1 MQRRVAHVAATD
13 ITRVI
18 YPCSGLFP
26 PRKLSFPLPTQ
37 PLLLSP
43 SPPTT
48 TLYSPHSVQVE
59 TPQAASAADM
69 RAAERRARIGIG
81 GGRK

>member
-1 MQRRVAHVAATD
+1 MLRRKPTRLTLSDVDQEEFQEMSEKHAAQKD
-13 ITRVI
+13 LEKVKA
-18 YPCSGLFP
+18 GL
-26 PRKLSFPLPTQ
+26 K
-37 PLLLSP
+37 
-43 SPPTT
+43 
-48 TLYSPHSVQVE
+48 VKVE